1 MSNVFG
7 FSTEPSAGGDWL
19 PIIKYDARAGRIF
32 RVDKMQGVDGFYN
45 EQIDITQ
52 TFKAV
57 IDFDHIEVGWIDF
70 PVGSA
75 PSFYLVPMGQQLP
88 PKPSEKHKNGVRVL
102 LKLAPSCGGDKQ
114 VREIASSAKAF
125 LGGIE
130 QVYSEYA
137 REKAK
142 DKEREKNGEQ
152 KKYDGQLPVIT
163 LVSTTPVTT
172 GSGATKSTNY
182 RPNFA
187 ISGWKPRPVD
197 LVHRATQMPSGPAAT
212 TNGSGVAPSTGAQT
226 VPPPNSFRAP
236 APAVAANLDDD
247 FG

>member
-19 PIIKYDARAGRIF
+19 PIIKYDARSGRMF
-32 RVDKMQGVDGFYN
+32 RIERVLGADGSFVSDPV
-45 EQIDITQ
+45 DITQ
-52 TFKAV
+52 IFKAV
-57 IDFDHIEVGWIDF
+57 MDFDNIEVGWIDF

-88 PKPSEKHKNGVRVL
+88 AKPSEKHKNGVRVL

-114 VREIASSAKAF
+114 VREVASSAKAF

-142 DKEREKNGEQ
+142 
-152 KKYDGQLPVIT
+152 YPGQLPVVT
-163 LVSTTPVTT
+163 LQSTTPVVS
-172 GSGATKSTNY
+172 GNGATKSTNY
-182 RPNFA
+182 RPTFQ
-187 ISGWKPRPVD
+187 ISGWAKRPVD
-197 LVHRATQMPSGPAAT
+197 LVHTATTMPSAPAAA
-212 TNGSGVAPSTGAQT
+212 TNGSGVAPQTGGQT
-226 VPPPNSFRAP
+226 VPPPNSFRPGNAA
-236 APAVAANLDDD
+236 APAVANLDDD